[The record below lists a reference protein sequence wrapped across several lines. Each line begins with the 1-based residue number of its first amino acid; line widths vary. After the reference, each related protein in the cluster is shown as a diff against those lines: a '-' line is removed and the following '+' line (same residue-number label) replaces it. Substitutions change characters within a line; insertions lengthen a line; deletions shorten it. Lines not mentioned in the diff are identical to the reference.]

1 MVTEVFGYGAE
12 GGEGLRASAGQV
24 VSLTTSTLT
33 LKKANELKLGGRI
46 FESDFFI
53 VMKMRH

>member
-24 VSLTTSTLT
+24 VSLVTYLLTTAQI
-33 LKKANELKLGGRI
+33 LKK
-46 FESDFFI
+46 
-53 VMKMRH
+53 